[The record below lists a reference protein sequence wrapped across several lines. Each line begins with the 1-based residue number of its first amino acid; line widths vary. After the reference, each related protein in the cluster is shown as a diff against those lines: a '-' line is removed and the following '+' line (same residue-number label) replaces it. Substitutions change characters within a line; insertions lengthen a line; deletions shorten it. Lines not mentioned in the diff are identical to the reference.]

1 MRKVDQTGPH
11 TLSTLRAV
19 TNVVL
24 DLINRLGDNSA
35 REERFR
41 QIKEADYRR
50 ATMHGHGF

>member
-19 TNVVL
+19 TNAVL
-24 DLINRLGDNSA
+24 DLINRLGDSSA